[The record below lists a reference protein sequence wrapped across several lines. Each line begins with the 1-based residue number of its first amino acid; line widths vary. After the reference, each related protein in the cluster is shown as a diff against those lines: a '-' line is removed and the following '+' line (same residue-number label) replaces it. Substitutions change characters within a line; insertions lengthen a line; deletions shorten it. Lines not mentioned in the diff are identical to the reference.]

1 MEDQILL
8 KLLQRSMIFLALRI
22 SLSAAAFRY
31 NRASII
37 RSQTSNQMEN
47 EYTALRRSLSPEYLT
62 IFDNPQKDDTSNK
75 RTFWTSAMSYLKDA
89 SLVRASIID
98 LLTSGLD
105 TNSNDAYIPL
115 VPRSRPVLLLH
126 LRCRTANKSVVHCH
140 ILVASIIFVKRKA
153 W

>member
-1 MEDQILL
+1 
-8 KLLQRSMIFLALRI
+8 
-22 SLSAAAFRY
+22 
-31 NRASII
+31 
-37 RSQTSNQMEN
+37 MEN